1 MMRGLIA
8 WMTTPTPLLM
18 PYNVFAVWH
27 PINTNRILKA
37 YIAPVDKAEAAI
49 PHRLTC
55 KASKRNRPNEPQWSR

>member
-1 MMRGLIA
+1 
-8 WMTTPTPLLM
+8 M
-18 PYNVFAVWH
+18 PYNVFAVWR

-55 KASKRNRPNEPQWSR
+55 KASKRNRPNEPQ